1 MQKTFQT
8 IRKNLTRSAKQ
19 VAIFLILCP
28 FIVRAAATPNPNLEP
43 VSLANPIKVTS
54 IQELLV
60 ALLNIIMILMVPVI
74 VFFIIYSGF
83 KYVTA
88 RGNASQVEEATQ
100 SLTYAIIGGVLI
112 LGAIAISTII
122 QNLVGSF
129 TTP

>member
-8 IRKNLTRSAKQ
+8 IKKYLTCSAKQ

-28 FIVRAAATPNPNLEP
+28 FIVRAAATANPNLEP

-60 ALLNIIMILMVPVI
+60 ALLNIVMILMVPVI

>member
-1 MQKTFQT
+1 
-8 IRKNLTRSAKQ
+8 
-19 VAIFLILCP
+19 
-28 FIVRAAATPNPNLEP
+28 
-43 VSLANPIKVTS
+43 
-54 IQELLV
+54 
-60 ALLNIIMILMVPVI
+60 MILMVPVI